1 MHRGSERATSSGTI
15 SLAQR
20 VIRQIARPYRLS
32 TGDAVSIGTSI
43 GIAFE
48 VNGESFEQLMKRAD
62 GALYDTKEAG
72 KGTYCVD
79 AATIS
84 TDMPK
89 LD

>member
-1 MHRGSERATSSGTI
+1 M
-15 SLAQR
+15 
-20 VIRQIARPYRLS
+20 
-32 TGDAVSIGTSI
+32 SIGTSI